1 VRFKPFGV
9 PRLLSGHDKS
19 EPFAATY
26 WLNRMRTSRYVSDGD
41 PEHVSFPKALAAKLA
56 PRFASVARPY

>member
-1 VRFKPFGV
+1 VKFKPLAV
-9 PRLLSGHDKS
+9 PRLLSGHDKN

-41 PEHVSFPKALAAKLA
+41 PQHISFPKASAPKLA
-56 PRFASVARPY
+56 PRFASSARPY